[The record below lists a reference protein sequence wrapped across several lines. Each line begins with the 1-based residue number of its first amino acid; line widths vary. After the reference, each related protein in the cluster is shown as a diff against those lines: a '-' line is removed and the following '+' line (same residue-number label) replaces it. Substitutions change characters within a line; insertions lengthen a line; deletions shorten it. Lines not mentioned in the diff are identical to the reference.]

1 MLYLQKAKLQNAKLW
16 LKLVQQN
23 RMELEQWLPHL
34 KEIKT
39 EEEAKAYLQKNA
51 QLDFY
56 LGAHIYEIWAEKKMV
71 GLISLH
77 SGRVTDQSVQL
88 AYWLGGDYVGNG
100 YASKACQT
108 LISKTFVDYSIQVL
122 RIHCLRTNLP
132 SRKLA
137 IHLGFD
143 LEKEQDTVLY
153 FSMPIAKWLK
163 YYYEEDDLF
172 NFLEELD

>member
-1 MLYLQKAKLQNAKLW
+1 MLYLQKAKPENAKIW

-23 RMELEQWLPHL
+23 RIELEQWLPHL

-39 EEEAKAYLQKNA
+39 EGQAEAYLQKNA
-51 QLDFY
+51 HLDFY
-56 LGAHIYEIWAEKKMV
+56 LGAHIYEIWTKKNLV

-88 AYWLGGDYVGNG
+88 AYWLGVDYIGYG
-100 YASKACQT
+100 YAIKACQA
-108 LISKTFVDYSIQVL
+108 LISKSFVDYPIQVF

-132 SRKLA
+132 SKKLA

-143 LEKEQDTVLY
+143 LEKEQDAVLY
-153 FSMPIAKWLK
+153 FVMSRVKWFES
-163 YYYEEDDLF
+163 YYEEDDLF
-172 NFLEELD
+172 NFLEEID